1 MPFRKVIHIFIFLC
15 VFECDVFGKKKTRR
29 AKKHKTNDDG
39 RRPRP
44 LRRFPIENFGLVDDG
59 DRVPPRLVQ
68 MEAKIGRKV
77 EGEAETFGRPA
88 QGGTKRRRSVA
99 TSVEE

>member
-1 MPFRKVIHIFIFLC
+1 
-15 VFECDVFGKKKTRR
+15 
-29 AKKHKTNDDG
+29 
-39 RRPRP
+39 
-44 LRRFPIENFGLVDDG
+44 
-59 DRVPPRLVQ
+59 

-88 QGGTKRRRSVA
+88 QGGTKRRHSVA